1 MARFD
6 VYLTADGQQYLLDCQ
21 SDWLDHFN
29 TRFMVPLVADKPA
42 TNIQRL
48 HPELKVGET
57 IFTMATHLASAVP
70 VRELGQKVASLEDQE
85 NSITNALDTLIGTW

>member
-29 TRFMVPLVADKPA
+29 TRFMVPLVADKQA

-48 HPELKVGET
+48 HPELQVRGT
-57 IFTMATHLASAVP
+57 SFIMATHLASAVP
-70 VRELGQKVASLEDQE
+70 TKELGQKVASLQDQE
-85 NSITNALDTLIGTW
+85 YSITNALDTLIGTW

>member
-29 TRFMVPLVADKPA
+29 TRFMVPLVADKQA
-42 TNIQRL
+42 T
-48 HPELKVGET
+48 
-57 IFTMATHLASAVP
+57 
-70 VRELGQKVASLEDQE
+70 
-85 NSITNALDTLIGTW
+85 